1 MRIYN
6 RDEFLKLPAGT
17 IFAKGKPQYFES
29 LSVKADSMP
38 NDFIYRQ
45 LVWFESH
52 GDTGDEFD
60 LGRRFNAMVENG
72 ASFRMEQSYGR
83 DGCFDDEDLFL
94 VYESADLLELREI
107 IDAALA
113 LAQPIPDKRGE

>member
-1 MRIYN
+1 MKIYR

-29 LSVKADSMP
+29 LSVKADSLP
-38 NDFIYRQ
+38 NDFVYRQ

-60 LGRRFNAMVENG
+60 LGLRFDAMVEIG
-72 ASFRMEQSYGR
+72 ASFPMEQSYGR
-83 DGCFDDEDLFL
+83 DGCFDNDDLFL
-94 VYESADLLELREI
+94 VYERADLLELRGVLDE
-107 IDAALA
+107 AL
-113 LAQPIPDKRGE
+113 LLQPVS

>member
-1 MRIYN
+1 MKIYR

-29 LSVKADSMP
+29 LSVKADSLP

-60 LGRRFNAMVENG
+60 QGFRFEAMVDHG
-72 ASFRMEQSYGR
+72 ASFPMNQSYGR
-83 DGCFDDEDLFL
+83 DGCFDNEDLFL
-94 VYESADLLELREI
+94 VYERADLLELRGVL
-107 IDAALA
+107 DAALA
-113 LAQPIPDKRGE
+113 LPSPQQQEMK

>member
-1 MRIYN
+1 MKIYR

-29 LSVKADSMP
+29 LSVKADSLP

-45 LVWFESH
+45 LVWFDSH

-60 LGRRFNAMVENG
+60 QGLRFDAMVEIG
-72 ASFRMEQSYGR
+72 ASFPMEQSYGR
-83 DGCFDDEDLFL
+83 DGCFDNEDLFL
-94 VYESADLLELREI
+94 VYEHADLLELRGVL
-107 IDAALA
+107 DAALA
-113 LAQPIPDKRGE
+113 LPSPQQQEMK